1 MLTFSPWI
9 KIAVFPCWM
18 QFFLVELGCW
28 SSYYGNWF
36 SRMKLV
42 KWDGSW
48 QSQLL
53 GNCRLDRCAGQP
65 QERKV
70 VTGLHDRKLK
80 SRTLNVLKS
89 LVVQVIWKWQRFKL
103 KRKRVRGKYP
113 SNLESQSD
121 KTIEIMQFCDV
132 YKFVHT
138 LTHRCLSDHQKA
150 GNHSDWDPC
159 PESFQLRSM
168 WLQIPY
174 ENQSKNRVNIWTWAS
189 ENILSVTCN

>member
-103 KRKRVRGKYP
+103 KRKRVRGCDGLRYALCKDTE
-113 SNLESQSD
+113 NMKSQSD
-121 KTIEIMQFCDV
+121 KTIAIMQFFGV
-132 YKFVHT
+132 YNFVHT
-138 LTHRCLSDHQKA
+138 LTHRCLSNHQKA

-174 ENQSKNRVNIWTWAS
+174 ENQSKNRVNI
-189 ENILSVTCN
+189 